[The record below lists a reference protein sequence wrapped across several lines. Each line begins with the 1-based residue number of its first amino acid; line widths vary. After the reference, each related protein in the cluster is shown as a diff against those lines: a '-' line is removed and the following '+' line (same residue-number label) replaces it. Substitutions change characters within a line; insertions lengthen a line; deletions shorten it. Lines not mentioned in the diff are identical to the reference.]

1 MATPVKTLLL
11 QAFKDALENI
21 NGIDKV
27 IRNPSKPAT
36 KETVVGTLAHLWDE
50 QTTITERNRIDVY
63 EMPVQ
68 IDIWFPFHEDSA
80 SDEADLVEAEVIKH
94 IPTDAGIRQY
104 AMRIAKDPSGFSDKD
119 LVDEFL
125 FALVMRFIVTFSTVA
140 GDPYTLAKAP
150 SGGS

>member
-21 NGIDKV
+21 SGIDKV
-27 IRNPSKPAT
+27 IRNPSMPVT
-36 KETVVGTLAHLWDE
+36 KETVSGVLAHLWDE
-50 QTTITERNRIDVY
+50 ATTITEKNRIDYY

-68 IDIWFPFHEDSA
+68 IDVWFPVHEDSA
-80 SDEADLVEAEVIKH
+80 SDAADLVEAEVIKN
-94 IPTDAGIRQY
+94 IPTDTGIRQY
-104 AMRIAKDPSGFSDKD
+104 AMRVAKDPAGFSDKD